1 MAVVAE
7 GAHGPRAGQRG
18 VHRAQLHVDSVD
30 CVDSIDCVDCVDC
43 VYLLTA
49 LREMVRLLATAC
61 HCLRAHNLPILGAG
75 LAASLP
81 RHTDTSVTLRNYPR
95 QHKPALNRGVVLSI
109 YL

>member
-18 VHRAQLHVDSVD
+18 VHRAQLHVD
-30 CVDSIDCVDCVDC
+30 CVDSIDCVDS

-49 LREMVRLLATAC
+49 LREMVRILATAC